1 MAKIMIISDG
11 VYGERAGNVLKEH
24 AKINGFIGFYRIP
37 KPEGFFADDLELLEG
52 VVNKFKEADV
62 IITYTQHPDN
72 TYEICRQARKIN
84 PNMVIIVGAW
94 KGNGQ
99 KKELSKFDAIC
110 PDVMCEINEDDLKD
124 YVKKYP
130 KLGEFL
136 KEFGRPEVKVYIENN
151 KVKDVEVLRSSVCGS
166 TIFMADNIIGMELK
180 DIGKKGA
187 MIIQRYPC
195 VAGKIRLFSD
205 EECKKIKALTLHK
218 EAIERGLTKY

>member
-24 AKINGFIGFYRIP
+24 AKINEFIGFYRIP
-37 KPEGFFADDLELLEG
+37 KPEGFFADDLELPEG
-52 VVNKFKEADV
+52 VANKFKEADV

-84 PNMVIIVGAW
+84 PNIVIIVGAW

-99 KKELSKFDAIC
+99 KKELGKFDAIC
-110 PDVMCEINEDDLKD
+110 PDVMCEINEDDLKE

-130 KLGEFL
+130 KLKEFL

-166 TIFMADNIIGMELK
+166 TIFMADNMIGMELE

-218 EAIERGLTKY
+218 EAIERGLTK